1 MVHRKINPWFQMSF
15 LVFIYVPR
23 RYAYFEVFYMCYAK
37 GDFVNNKH
45 LSQSS
50 LSRILRSFLIETLSG
65 DSTCV
70 LMKCYST
77 FVELLLQCVDEVLF
91 QHVC

>member
-1 MVHRKINPWFQMSF
+1 M
-15 LVFIYVPR
+15 Y
-23 RYAYFEVFYMCYAK
+23 
-37 GDFVNNKH
+37 NKH

-65 DSTCV
+65 DLTCLLRSVNST
-70 LMKCYST
+70 LLLKRYST
-77 FVELLLQCVDEVLF
+77 VVELLLQCVDEVLF